1 MNINHRHNWVTLLR
15 RMFGKT
21 KAIKITLMTKEEWEN
36 VISKFDVEFVAV
48 TIDCFSYRKKRRHYN
63 ENIPKVIN
71 HQKTIFDMTNYPG
84 YVIIYMSR
92 NDDLSTLC
100 ETYNNIYRLYG
111 NATKIELLAGFF
123 YKDKDSGDP
132 TNVIDFS
139 LKDFPIAFTDFKQII
154 NSRYL

>member
-1 MNINHRHNWVTLLR
+1 
-15 RMFGKT
+15 
-21 KAIKITLMTKEEWEN
+21 
-36 VISKFDVEFVAV
+36 
-48 TIDCFSYRKKRRHYN
+48 
-63 ENIPKVIN
+63 
-71 HQKTIFDMTNYPG
+71 MTNYPG

-111 NATKIELLAGFF
+111 DATKIELLAGFF
-123 YKDKDSGDP
+123 YKDKDSGEP